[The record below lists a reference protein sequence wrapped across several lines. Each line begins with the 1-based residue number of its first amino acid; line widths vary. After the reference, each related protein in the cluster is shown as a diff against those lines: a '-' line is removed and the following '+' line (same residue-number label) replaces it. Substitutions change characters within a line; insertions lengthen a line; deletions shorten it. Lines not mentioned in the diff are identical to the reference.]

1 MYVPSLFWRCFLGDS
16 QDKKPVPI
24 IQKLLFHNKWRKMT
38 ERNQINQVYVEVG
51 TKTKL
56 DRYVI
61 LLINIVQ
68 N

>member
-1 MYVPSLFWRCFLGDS
+1 
-16 QDKKPVPI
+16 VPI